1 MEAIMRSDILE
12 NSLKEIDKVLT
23 QELSVGVKLVLF
35 DENDKEL
42 EPEYKK
48 ISSFS
53 VLKEE

>member
-1 MEAIMRSDILE
+1 MRSEILE
-12 NSLKEIDKVLT
+12 DSLKEIDKILN
-23 QELSVGVKLVLF
+23 QEFSLGLKLVLF

-53 VLKEE
+53 VKKED

>member
-1 MEAIMRSDILE
+1 MRSEILE
-12 NSLKEIDKVLT
+12 NSLKEIDKILN
-23 QELSVGVKLVLF
+23 QEFNLGLKLVLF

-53 VLKEE
+53 VTKED